1 MKRGD
6 GGVTAHSY
14 HRVDL
19 LEREPHDLVV
29 KAGVDLGER
38 ETFATFQVAFF
49 LFQSEC
55 KRLSVRRHTVAIW
68 DSFVFCLVILH
79 NKML

>member
-1 MKRGD
+1 MGMKRGD

-29 KAGVDLGER
+29 KAGVDLEEKGNICNISSC
-38 ETFATFQVAFF
+38 F
-49 LFQSEC
+49 L
-55 KRLSVRRHTVAIW
+55 
-68 DSFVFCLVILH
+68 SFSIR
-79 NKML
+79 M